1 MSTPT
6 SAIRVPIRLG
16 ARGVVSM
23 TGLVVATLGAT
34 LPQAMT
40 APVLGITADAF
51 GVTTGDATWA
61 LTITLVVAVATTPV
75 IGRMGDAYGARR
87 TLLMVLPLVALGLFI
102 TAIAP
107 TLGWLIA
114 GRAILGVGGGV
125 FPLAIAAVPRLVPE
139 HNRAGAVGLVTAM
152 FATGI
157 GFGVLVSGLLVDH
170 IGIRATAWVPFAIV
184 VASWVVLASAL
195 PHIPRRRNVHVELR
209 AALSLAV
216 GVIAVLLAFTEA
228 PRWPSPWWWIIA
240 LVLIATVA
248 LCYWFFR
255 ERVSPD
261 PLLGAP
267 TLRLRGVW
275 ATQLTAFLLGAALL
289 GIYVL
294 IPAFAEA
301 PSGDEAGLSAS
312 VTLAALLL
320 LPATIAMLV
329 VGPLSGVLRRWIG
342 TRAPVILGA
351 ATAAAGALV
360 MIIAPREL
368 ITLLLGTVLLGAGI
382 AAASA
387 GLVNVLIDHVDEQHV
402 GAATG
407 LTVVARQLGGAVG
420 ASMIAALI
428 AIQSSEPDG
437 DVYAAA
443 FSAIT
448 AITVLAVLSALLIP
462 SGTTSTLRRVRS
474 RLAR

>member
-6 SAIRVPIRLG
+6 SAIRVPARFR

-40 APVLGITADAF
+40 APVVGITADAF
-51 GVTTGDATWA
+51 GVTTVDATWA
-61 LTITLVVAVATTPV
+61 LTITLVVAVATTPL

-87 TLLMVLPLVALGLFI
+87 MLLIVLPMVASGLFVS
-102 TAIAP
+102 AIAP
-107 TLGWLIA
+107 TFGWLIT

-125 FPLAIAAVPRLVPE
+125 FPLAIAAVPGLVPARS
-139 HNRAGAVGLVTAM
+139 RAGAVGLVTAM

-170 IGIRATAWVPFAIV
+170 IGIRATAWAPFGIV
-184 VASWVVLASAL
+184 VAGWIILASTL
-195 PHIPRRRNVHVELR
+195 PHIPRRSNVHVELR

-228 PRWPSPWWWIIA
+228 PRWPSPWWWITGLA
-240 LVLIATVA
+240 LIATGS
-248 LCYWFFR
+248 LYYWFLR

-261 PLLGAP
+261 PLIGAP

-275 ATQLTAFLLGAALL
+275 ATQLTAFLLGVTLL

-294 IPAFAEA
+294 IPAFAES
-301 PSGDEAGLSAS
+301 PGDDEVGLSAS

-320 LPATIAMLV
+320 LPATVAMLV

-368 ITLLLGTVLLGAGI
+368 ATLLVGTILLGAGI

-420 ASMIAALI
+420 ASMIAGLI
-428 AIQSSEPDG
+428 AIQPSEPDG
-437 DVYAAA
+437 DVYGAA
-443 FSAIT
+443 FAAVT
-448 AITVLAVLSALLIP
+448 VVTVLALLSTLLIP
-462 SGTTSTLRRVRS
+462 AGTSSTLRRVRHRIS
-474 RLAR
+474 R